1 MSDILKYSCK
11 YEETYEASVEIG
23 DTFTK
28 ACMLSPGEKQIRA
41 HG

>member
-1 MSDILKYSCK
+1 
-11 YEETYEASVEIG
+11 VEIG

-41 HG
+41 HGWSCVCW